1 MINKLYNLFRK
12 EEKKI
17 PAQPIIHEAWSPDEV
32 WSASSDFDKNQS
44 QMLLQSVYNQFLL
57 WKNNPEDSHQFHFID
72 GEKAS
77 GFSIYCKKNNINNFQ
92 ALVFLSHILMKSRKL
107 NYVVNVVDVM
117 TRQKGEN
124 LEAIFRI
131 YIKPSAKLRIKPKAE
146 QIYGNLHLEFI
157 SKNDQAYQIKIQA
170 LKYSDQNFEEPME
183 FDGYLEF
190 LAQS

>member
-1 MINKLYNLFRK
+1 MISKLLSLFRK

-17 PAQPIIHEAWSPDEV
+17 PTNPIIHETWNPDEV
-32 WSASSDFDKNQS
+32 WTACSEFDKNQS
-44 QMLLQSVYNQFLL
+44 QMLLQAVYNQFIL
-57 WKNNPEDSHQFHFID
+57 WKKHPEESHQFHYID
-72 GEKAS
+72 GDKAS

-92 ALVFLSHILMKSRKL
+92 ALVFISHILMKSRKL
-107 NYVVNVVDVM
+107 NYVLNVVDVM

-124 LEAIFRI
+124 IEAIFRI
-131 YIKPSAKLRIKPKAE
+131 YIKPSARLRIKPKAE

-157 SKNDQAYQIKIQA
+157 SKNDQAFQIKIQA
-170 LKYSDQNFEEPME
+170 LKYSDQNFEEPLE